1 MAHLVRPRSESML
14 REGGNQGAAK
24 VAKHDEDEDKGG
36 VRDHLMVQL
45 EARVRALENGA
56 FTTIIVPKE
65 HVVIKA
71 MTEAYADYLKERKD
85 APEKDMAGPAV
96 QNTFAIVCA
105 LESYNYPDASLRT
118 QLFVKILGRI
128 KTMMEKSNPVE
139 LSGWIKK
146 ALALPCYERPG
157 KDPRSRILLDLQG
170 AIFVP
175 KGLAEED
182 AVAKHQAEAVA
193 AGNLH
198 EFQSSPLELPTV
210 FMREAGKFLPLV
222 QIIAE
227 LLRHAGGSVTMSKA
241 PRGNMARQLLG
252 NKKK

>member
-1 MAHLVRPRSESML
+1 M
-14 REGGNQGAAK
+14 
-24 VAKHDEDEDKGG
+24 
-36 VRDHLMVQL
+36 MVQL

-56 FTTIIVPKE
+56 FTTVLVSRE
-65 HVVIKA
+65 HQVIMT
-71 MTEAYADYLKERKD
+71 MTEAYDDYLKQRKSN
-85 APEKDMAGPAV
+85 PETEMAGPAV

-105 LESYNYPDASLRT
+105 LESFNYRDASPRT

-128 KTMMEKSNPVE
+128 KAMMEKSNPAE
-139 LSGWIKK
+139 LSMWIKE

-175 KGLAEED
+175 RGLQEED
-182 AVAKHQAEAVA
+182 AVAKHQAEAHA

-198 EFQSSPLELPTV
+198 DFQASPLEMPTV

-222 QIIAE
+222 QIVAE

-241 PRGNMARQLLG
+241 PRGNMARQIGG
-252 NKKK
+252 NNRKK